1 MAKAERERKLADLKK
16 FGATFK
22 VSRRAAYHLPAK
34 KKSHLLMSNW
44 LAPSR

>member
-22 VSRRAAYHLPAK
+22 VSRSDPYHLSAGK
-34 KKSHLLMSNW
+34 KV
-44 LAPSR
+44 AYADG